1 MAENYKNLHVQF
13 GTAAEKSKDDIVAEL
28 RKENKRL
35 HLQLE
40 TMTQD
45 RNYYRAAYHHLL
57 KERNGGAGE

>member
-28 RKENKRL
+28 RKENKSL

-40 TMTQD
+40 ATTKD
-45 RNYYRAAYHHLL
+45 RDYYRDAYHHLL
-57 KERNGGAGE
+57 KGVKE